1 MKFKVRAQFLRE
13 NMEKHIDY
21 LAKEIATNERE
32 DICPS
37 ENYIHYQRLVLFLVK
52 NQK

>member
-21 LAKEIATNERE
+21 LTKEIHRTEHTSKER
-32 DICPS
+32 
-37 ENYIHYQRLVLFLVK
+37 F
-52 NQK
+52 